1 MALVKDTTYN
11 NIFYDNVLS
20 KLRSIIT
27 TDRAC
32 SVYVAPSYQDQGSF
46 SIRLWGSSSET
57 DALHASEWRKVYN
70 VEVVIYAIGEDRDEK
85 FYEQLYSDSER
96 LYQLLFNNKHITS
109 GDFAWY
115 DGQVGDVTFDDFI
128 EGEEEIDNLHLARFS
143 FSCRITR
150 AD

>member
-1 MALVKDTTYN
+1 MALIKNTTYDN
-11 NIFYDNVLS
+11 VFYDNVLK

-27 TDRAC
+27 TDRATN
-32 SVYVAPSYQDQGSF
+32 VYISPNYQDQGSF
-46 SIRLWGSSSET
+46 SVRLWGSSSDT
-57 DALHASEWRKVYN
+57 DAIYASEWRKVYN
-70 VEVVIYAIGEDRDEK
+70 TEVVIYTVGDESSES

-96 LYQLLFNNKHITS
+96 LYQLLFNNKHISS

-115 DGQVGDVTFDDFI
+115 DGQVGSVSFDEFI
-128 EGEEEIDNLHLARFS
+128 EGEDEIENLHLARFS